1 VSSDFPLAPPIFV
14 MIFARDLA
22 VDKAPSPARVEMD
35 DDVAIIG
42 KCNETHPGV
51 YEPINKPVASSTIVN
66 LFELNIVFI
75 LLRA

>member
-1 VSSDFPLAPPIFV
+1 